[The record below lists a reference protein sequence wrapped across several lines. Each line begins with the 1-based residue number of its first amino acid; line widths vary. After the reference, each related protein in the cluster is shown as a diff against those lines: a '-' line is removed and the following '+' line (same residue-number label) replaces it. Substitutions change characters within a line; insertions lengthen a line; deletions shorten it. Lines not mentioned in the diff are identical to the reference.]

1 MSLAS
6 LHSCRAF
13 FLESDSAPCALPL
26 SSSQGPVRKKQRG
39 RRLQCAEM
47 SELTLAHTG
56 MMIDFLKEVGTTA
69 ILNGSRADQRPSA
82 VESDMVSF
90 GRSEDEILDDNVSL
104 AASDGEELSDSI
116 DDPAPPQNP
125 VSLSQART
133 LNFSVS
139 CQELWTSWAW
149 SGHRRRSPPAAAW
162 MSDSCLGA
170 IRPLVSQLHRSSR
183 KFTKN
188 SPDRGAPPTQPVY
201 VLPLHQP
208 SLR

>member
-1 MSLAS
+1 MSPL
-6 LHSCRAF
+6 CGKAF

-82 VESDMVSF
+82 VVSDMVSF
-90 GRSEDEILDDNVSL
+90 GGSEDEILDDNVSL
-104 AASDGEELSDSI
+104 AASDGEELSGSI
-116 DDPAPPQNP
+116 NDPALPQNP

-133 LNFSVS
+133 LNFSAS
-139 CQELWTSWAW
+139 CQELGLEW
-149 SGHRRRSPPAAAW
+149 SPPEE
-162 MSDSCLGA
+162 
-170 IRPLVSQLHRSSR
+170 PTRSR
-183 KFTKN
+183 L
-188 SPDRGAPPTQPVY
+188 DE
-201 VLPLHQP
+201 
-208 SLR
+208 